1 MQLNSFNKIKN
12 FKNLKQ
18 ISQKRNIILNFNF
31 ILRGLLKVFKKAY
44 EPKNILNKTNN
55 KPTCLGYDE

>member
-44 EPKNILNKTNN
+44 ELKNILNKTNN